1 MKRKYSGGMFSA
13 GKRAAIIVPNNFP
26 RIAVATVQRRQSVPV
41 ARSGMYRKS
50 GFYGRFGKQAKDN
63 GNRPELKY
71 FDTALNFS
79 FDTTGEVPATGQL
92 ALIPQGDTAT
102 TRDGRQATI
111 KSIQI
116 RGDLNF
122 VPAANAVASGST
134 HLYLVQDRQCNGAAT
149 AVTNVLTSATFNDA
163 LINLENSDRF
173 RILKAW
179 HHTWGPAAGAT
190 TAYNNQTR
198 HIEFYTKCDIPMTWG
213 GTSGA
218 IGEIRSN
225 NIFLMAGSNDNGASV
240 MDDTVTFDGAC
251 RLRFQG

>member
-41 ARSGMYRKS
+41 ARAGMYRKS

-71 FDTALNFS
+71 FDTAVNFS
-79 FDTTGEVPATGQL
+79 FDTTGEIPATGQL

-122 VPAANAVASGST
+122 VPAANAVAAGST
-134 HLYLVQDRQCNGAAT
+134 HLYLVQDRQCNGALAGIDD
-149 AVTNVLTSATFNDA
+149 VFRNVGTPISMRFR
-163 LINLENSDRF
+163 NLANSQRF
-173 RILKAW
+173 RILKRCEYVLKNSYEVTGVAFGGLYARDSGFINLNVPFEFSGS
-179 HHTWGPAAGAT
+179 TGSISEIKTNNLFMLISTDST
-190 TAYNNQTR
+190 TDLVSY
-198 HIEFYTKCDIPMTWG
+198 EL
-213 GTSGA
+213 TS
-218 IGEIRSN
+218 
-225 NIFLMAGSNDNGASV
+225 
-240 MDDTVTFDGAC
+240 
-251 RLRFQG
+251 RLKFTDL